1 MKTSSRRKT
10 KVKPRDEL
18 PFGERRKKSAID
30 DIKDRSNYYD
40 HQFDTMVHKIHQ
52 GGFCVLSQSDHV
64 IMTTLGSCIAVC
76 MYDPVVRVGGMNHF
90 LLPEEKGVERKN
102 SYCMRY
108 GNNAMETLINEI
120 MKRGGM
126 KDRLIIKAFGAG
138 NVLTIKANIGE
149 KNQSFLEHYIANE
162 KLELETSDLGGD
174 YPRQV
179 AFFPE
184 TGKALVKVLC
194 RSGDRIIVQEEEN
207 FRKKIEDKPID
218 GDIELF

>member
-10 KVKPRDEL
+10 KVKPREEL

-30 DIKDRSNYYD
+30 DIKGRSNYYD

-108 GNNAMETLINEI
+108 GNNAMEILINEI
-120 MKRGGM
+120 MKRGG
-126 KDRLIIKAFGAG
+126 DEGP
-138 NVLTIKANIGE
+138 
-149 KNQSFLEHYIANE
+149 
-162 KLELETSDLGGD
+162 SDHQGFWCRK
-174 YPRQV
+174 YPDHQGQYRGKEPK
-179 AFFPE
+179 FPG
-184 TGKALVKVLC
+184 TLY
-194 RSGDRIIVQEEEN
+194 RR
-207 FRKKIEDKPID
+207 
-218 GDIELF
+218 